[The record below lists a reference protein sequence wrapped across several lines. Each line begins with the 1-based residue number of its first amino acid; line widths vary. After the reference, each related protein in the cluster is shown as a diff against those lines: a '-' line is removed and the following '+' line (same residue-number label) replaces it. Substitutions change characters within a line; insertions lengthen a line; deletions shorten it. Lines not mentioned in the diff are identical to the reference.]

1 MKAFVLIV
9 YMLLSLI
16 YLIAGDGSIGWG
28 GINVITQYSIIAAL
42 AWFVIEGHRLITFE
56 RVLFKFIIAF
66 NISLSLITI
75 PCVWA
80 DIKWI
85 NLVIYWYSVIVSIIF
100 VATLYYAWRRHR
112 NELRIA

>member
-28 GINVITQYSIIAAL
+28 GVNVITQYSIIGFL
-42 AWFVIEGHRLITFE
+42 SWFCIENKNLITFE
-56 RVLFKFIIAF
+56 RVLFKFIILF

-85 NLVIYWYSVIVSIIF
+85 NLVIYWYAVAISIIF
-100 VATLYYAWRRHR
+100 VATVIYAWIRHR
-112 NELRIA
+112 NELD

>member
-1 MKAFVLIV
+1 MKALVLIV

-16 YLIAGDGSIGWG
+16 YLIAGDDSIGWG
-28 GINVITQYSIIAAL
+28 GINVITQYSIIGFL
-42 AWFVIEGHRLITFE
+42 AWFCIENKKLITFE

-66 NISLSLITI
+66 NITLSLITI

-85 NLVIYWYSVIVSIIF
+85 NLVIYWYSVLVSIFF
-100 VATLYYAWRRHR
+100 VATVYYAWRRHR
-112 NELRIA
+112 NELE